1 MRYLFILWPLA
12 WLCACSGPEA
22 PDAAVCRDVV
32 TRLCQTSACPGVAE
46 QLDLD
51 TSCEK
56 TLLERTGC
64 GSEDFAFVTPARER
78 VLDCREPL
86 IRVGTTTEKS
96 PSCEDTTR
104 FLVECPDVA
113 AYFRGEQP

>member
-1 MRYLFILWPLA
+1 MRYLFILWPVA
-12 WLCACSGPEA
+12 WLTACSGPEA

-46 QLDLD
+46 QLPPGLD
-51 TSCEK
+51 CEA

-64 GSEDFAFVTPARER
+64 GAEEFTFSSPSRER

-86 IRVGTTTEKS
+86 IRVGTTTERP
-96 PSCEDTTR
+96 PSCEDTR
-104 FLVECPDVA
+104 QFLVDCPDVTA
-113 AYFRGEQP
+113 FFRGEEP